1 MTIAAQTLTAEAFA
15 PFGDL
20 VSVSAKGGASANG
33 GTAQRF
39 DYTAKLHN
47 GRSAARA
54 NLVTVAC
61 VPVSLPLKL
70 KLLEK
75 HPHSSQT
82 FIPMLCSRYLVCV
95 APTGND
101 GAPVLGELMAFIGL
115 PGQAINYHPGT
126 WHHPLVVLDAPAQF
140 AMLVW
145 EDDSQEDCVVF
156 PLAQPP
162 TVTG

>member
-1 MTIAAQTLTAEAFA
+1 MAIVAEPLTAEAFA
-15 PFGDL
+15 PFGE
-20 VSVSAKGGASANG
+20 VVACGEGGASANG

-39 DYTAKLHN
+39 DYTAELHN
-47 GRSAARA
+47 GRPAARA
-54 NLVTVAC
+54 NMVTVAC
-61 VPVSLPLKL
+61 VPVALPLEL

-82 FIPMLCSRYLVCV
+82 FIPMVCSRYLVCV
-95 APTGND
+95 APTGKD
-101 GAPVLGELMAFIGL
+101 GAPVMGGLKAFICL

-145 EDDSQEDCVVF
+145 EDGSKEDCVVH
-156 PLAQPP
+156 PL
-162 TVTG
+162 TDREIVTG